1 MNLGTILNYIKIN
14 DNISTSGQPS
24 KEEFEI
30 ILKHDFDVVINL
42 ALSTATNALDNEDKI
57 VSQLGMSYIHIPVD
71 FEKPTKDD
79 LKLFLTLLS
88 SLEGKKVFVHCAL
101 NYRVSAFMYVYHK
114 YFLQTPFDNINLT
127 MMEEWSPS
135 EVWQELMKTSFEELR

>member
-135 EVWQELMKTSFEELR
+135 EAWQELMKMSFEELR